1 MGQLHRVNEAPT
13 WLPMETAQAEMS
25 MRSQELFAKVAE
37 MLPQMQRNAC
47 KLDRESEF
55 PTAEVEQ
62 LVAGGA
68 LAAVVPVRYAGLG
81 MGTESSGALHLFD
94 LLRLIGRGNL
104 AVGRIFEG
112 HVNAIALVALYGS
125 EKQLAQASQD
135 ALSGHLFAI
144 WNTEPPEGLRIV
156 GRELTGSKIF
166 CSAAGHATRAMV
178 TAKDENGESRMLL
191 LALQPGERTATVA
204 FRPQGMRAATTQK
217 VVLDGFSISS
227 DAFIGQP
234 DDYMKEPAFSAGAW
248 RASAVAIGGLE
259 ALIEE
264 TRTQLMRGNRHCNP
278 HQQARMGRAI
288 IAQETARM
296 WGRRAALIAGA
307 SDAES
312 EDKAA
317 YVNLARSAIEA
328 ATANAIRL
336 IQRSLGLAAFLEP
349 NPAERLM
356 RDLGTYLRQP
366 APDEALTEA
375 AAWFIEKGCGLERLG
390 S

>member
-1 MGQLHRVNEAPT
+1 MHSFAQGSYQKDMGSFGAVLAARLLRARNEYEKIGHLHRVNEAPT

-25 MRSQELFAKVAE
+25 MRFQELFAKVAE

-55 PTAEVEQ
+55 PTTEVEQ

-68 LAAVVPVRYAGLG
+68 LAAVVPVRYGGLG

-178 TAKDENGESRMLL
+178 TAKDENGESRMRSCL
-191 LALQPGERTATVA
+191 
-204 FRPQGMRAATTQK
+204 
-217 VVLDGFSISS
+217 
-227 DAFIGQP
+227 
-234 DDYMKEPAFSAGAW
+234 
-248 RASAVAIGGLE
+248 
-259 ALIEE
+259 
-264 TRTQLMRGNRHCNP
+264 HCN
-278 HQQARMGRAI
+278 
-288 IAQETARM
+288 QESVPQR
-296 WGRRAALIAGA
+296 
-307 SDAES
+307 S
-312 EDKAA
+312 
-317 YVNLARSAIEA
+317 RSARRECGPPPRRRWSL
-328 ATANAIRL
+328 TGFQFPRTPSSANRTI
-336 IQRSLGLAAFLEP
+336 
-349 NPAERLM
+349 
-356 RDLGTYLRQP
+356 T
-366 APDEALTEA
+366 
-375 AAWFIEKGCGLERLG
+375 
-390 S
+390 